1 MCVCV
6 FRCDG
11 VPRSLSLLDAS
22 AMAVPLLPLCSLFP
36 PPVLSTAGPSKKG
49 QHNCQNRKRTNPTL
63 SEKRN
68 NPTEHITEKRQSPHP
83 FCQHPHKHNTRKYA
97 VVHTWTNAP
106 KCPLSPP
113 PSVKPPLRETQQTQ
127 RKSGTPSGRESAS
140 RRPPPHLHNGND

>member
-49 QHNCQNRKRTNPTL
+49 QHNCQNRKRTKPTPIL
-63 SEKRN
+63 
-68 NPTEHITEKRQSPHP
+68 PTPT
-83 FCQHPHKHNTRKYA
+83 
-97 VVHTWTNAP
+97 
-106 KCPLSPP
+106 
-113 PSVKPPLRETQQTQ
+113 QTQ
-127 RKSGTPSGRESAS
+127 YKKICCRAHMDECAKMSSFPSTIRQASLARDTTKPEREKE
-140 RRPPPHLHNGND
+140 RHTQRERE